1 MRHRIGSDILFTNPF
16 LDFRRQVRRSAA
28 RQRTRQVIARQRR
41 QRTRHRLRR
50 LLQIAAGAVLPHRVV
65 VCPLHHRRIGRRFT
79 ALLKLLPGLRQ
90 RHRVFLRLQPGDIS
104 LRADDV
110 HRLAANLPNQLRL
123 LEPVLLLLL
132 VEYRADA
139 AVVGMLGIP
148 VQLRHILLL
157 FVFVA
162 NYQRTFA
169 DPGLRRALGMPAVV
183 GARQHAAGH
192 VGQQVFAH
200 RPAGAEAAAAMRCAV
215 VRLVVDVRPAQR
227 AGIEAVLLFVRLACN
242 NGAVELGVFFDLD
255 VIPALAGKQPGLLFY
270 RVEVAVQLVL
280 AGAYVG

>member
-1 MRHRIGSDILFTNPF
+1 
-16 LDFRRQVRRSAA
+16 
-28 RQRTRQVIARQRR
+28 
-41 QRTRHRLRR
+41 
-50 LLQIAAGAVLPHRVV
+50 
-65 VCPLHHRRIGRRFT
+65 
-79 ALLKLLPGLRQ
+79 
-90 RHRVFLRLQPGDIS
+90 
-104 LRADDV
+104 
-110 HRLAANLPNQLRL
+110 
-123 LEPVLLLLL
+123 
-132 VEYRADA
+132 
-139 AVVGMLGIP
+139 MLGIP

-200 RPAGAEAAAAMRCAV
+200 RPAGAEAAAAVRRAV
-215 VRLVVDVRPAQR
+215 VRLVVNVLPAQR

-255 VIPALAGKQPGLLFY
+255 VIPALAGKQPGLLFH